1 MELTEDIKRDRR
13 DRIREIQWEREVRP
27 ERERPLVRKQLAA
40 GPWDEE
46 RVFEREVVYEGV
58 SPPPRRYR

>member
-1 MELTEDIKRDRR
+1 VK
-13 DRIREIQWEREVRP
+13 
-27 ERERPLVRKQLAA
+27 KQLAA